1 MIELS
6 RKIIDLIENARKFV
20 VKTTNTTM
28 IFAYYS
34 VGKMIVDE
42 LQSGSEKAEYGTKLL
57 ENVSSDL
64 SQKIGRG
71 FSVDNLENM
80 RKFYLVYMNQIQ
92 ISENASRKLENKLI
106 SENHSRKLPTQFLS
120 WSHYVFLSRIDNEAE
135 RKFYEIE
142 ALQNNWGLK
151 EIKRQFNTGLYERLA
166 LSRDKNKIL
175 ELSQEGH
182 VIQNSIDVIKD
193 PFVLEFLAIEEK
205 AEYSETELETA
216 IINQIEKFMLEL
228 GKGFFFG
235 GRQVRFTFDEEH
247 YRVDLVFYNRIL
259 KCFVLIDLKIGKL
272 THQDLGQMQM
282 YVNYFDRLE
291 KQELENPTIGII
303 LCKLK
308 NQSMVEITLPAGNKQ
323 IFASKYQT
331 IIPDKKEFIK
341 LLRQYDEE

>member
-282 YVNYFDRLE
+282 YVNYFDRFE

>member
-42 LQSGSEKAEYGTKLL
+42 LQSGSEKAEYGTQLL

-182 VIQNSIDVIKD
+182 IIQNSIDVIKD
-193 PFVLEFLAIEEK
+193 PFVLEFLGIEEK

-282 YVNYFDRLE
+282 YVNYFDRFE
-291 KQELENPTIGII
+291 KQEFENPTIGII

>member
-1 MIELS
+1 M
-6 RKIIDLIENARKFV
+6 
-20 VKTTNTTM
+20 
-28 IFAYYS
+28 
-34 VGKMIVDE
+34 
-42 LQSGSEKAEYGTKLL
+42 
-57 ENVSSDL
+57 
-64 SQKIGRG
+64 
-71 FSVDNLENM
+71 
-80 RKFYLVYMNQIQ
+80 
-92 ISENASRKLENKLI
+92 ISENL
-106 SENHSRKLPTQFLS
+106 SRKLPNQFLS
-120 WSHYVFLSRIDNEAE
+120 WSHYVFLSRVDNEAE

-166 LSRDKNKIL
+166 LSRDKDKIL
-175 ELSQEGH
+175 ELSQEGQ
-182 VIQNSIDVIKD
+182 VIQNSSDVIKD
-193 PFVLEFLAIEEK
+193 PLVLEFLGIEEK
-205 AEYSETELETA
+205 TEYSETELESA

-272 THQDLGQMQM
+272 AHQDLGQMQM
-282 YVNYFDRLE
+282 YVNYFDRFE
-291 KQELENPTIGII
+291 KQESENPTIGII

-331 IIPDKKEFIK
+331 IIPDKKEFIN
-341 LLRQYDEE
+341 LLKQYDEEQ